1 MKMRTKLLL
10 MILPLLTVSS
20 CNLPLPASFLT
31 TPAAGITRAHPSPA
45 AAEKSP
51 TPGAV
56 LNQTAA
62 ATIKPAATNTLEQPS
77 AAPTQ
82 QATPSPLSAPCIW
95 GRWQIQPGEMEA
107 YLNAVFREN
116 APSGWSVEI
125 QELGGTFRLDF
136 RPDGILSG
144 SSRDYRVRATIAN
157 LLQTEIEIKL
167 AGEADYTTA
176 GSTLIVS
183 DPDYFGE
190 GIAGDLVPSIL
201 SGEEAVITISP
212 GLLAYQSS
220 QTGGTME
227 IEDQGSG
234 EYLCSGD
241 SLSFDLTGYGTLNW
255 TRAAP

>member
-1 MKMRTKLLL
+1 MKMRTRLLL
-10 MILPLLTVSS
+10 MILPLLTAGS
-20 CNLPLPASFLT
+20 CTLPLPASFLT
-31 TPAAGITRAHPSPA
+31 TPAAGITQAPPSPA
-45 AAEKSP
+45 AAKKSP
-51 TPGAV
+51 TPGPV
-56 LNQTAA
+56 LKQTA
-62 ATIKPAATNTLEQPS
+62 TIPAAATNTIQQPT

-82 QATPSPLSAPCIW
+82 QATPSPLPALCIW

-116 APSGWSVEI
+116 APSGLSVEI
-125 QELGGTFRLDF
+125 EELGGTFRLDF

-144 SSRDYRVRATIAN
+144 SSRDYRVRATIAG
-157 LLQTEIEIKL
+157 LLQTEIEIIL
-167 AGEADYTTA
+167 AGEADYRTA

-183 DPDYFGE
+183 DPDYSGE

-201 SGEEAVITISP
+201 AGEEAVITVTP

-220 QTGGTME
+220 QASGTME